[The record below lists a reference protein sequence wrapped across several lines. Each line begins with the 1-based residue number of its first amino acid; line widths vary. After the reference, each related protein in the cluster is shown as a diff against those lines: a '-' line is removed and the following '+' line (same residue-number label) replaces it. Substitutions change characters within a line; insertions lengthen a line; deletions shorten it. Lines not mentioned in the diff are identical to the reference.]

1 MIKQCEICKKEFK
14 TKKYGSKRKYC
25 FECSPEY
32 PENGTAI
39 SFIRKAI
46 KKELIK
52 YKGGKCENCGYN
64 KCIAALEFHH
74 KNPEDKKFEISDYK
88 YLKVRPMEEYY
99 NEVDKCELLCCNCH
113 IEKHNDHRG
122 VYEK

>member
-1 MIKQCEICKKEFK
+1 MIKQCEICKKEFE

-46 KKELIK
+46 KKRMVKIRVM
-52 YKGGKCENCGYN
+52 
-64 KCIAALEFHH
+64 I
-74 KNPEDKKFEISDYK
+74 
-88 YLKVRPMEEYY
+88 
-99 NEVDKCELLCCNCH
+99 
-113 IEKHNDHRG
+113 
-122 VYEK
+122 